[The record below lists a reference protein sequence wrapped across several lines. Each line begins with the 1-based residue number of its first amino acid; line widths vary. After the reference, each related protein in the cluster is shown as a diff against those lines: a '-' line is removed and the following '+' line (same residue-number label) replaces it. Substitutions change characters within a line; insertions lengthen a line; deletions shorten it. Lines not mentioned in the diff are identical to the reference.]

1 MDKNYREFLERQLKE
16 AQQEFEAVKASAI
29 TDLQGMQPYYA
40 QDWGGA
46 AYFTKIDKVTAA
58 GTKVQ
63 QWAQA
68 LKAYDYYTKQE
79 ENK

>member
-40 QDWGGA
+40 QDWGGGGQLILPRLI
-46 AYFTKIDKVTAA
+46 KL
-58 GTKVQ
+58 Q
-63 QWAQA
+63 Q
-68 LKAYDYYTKQE
+68 QE
-79 ENK
+79 LRFSNGHRH